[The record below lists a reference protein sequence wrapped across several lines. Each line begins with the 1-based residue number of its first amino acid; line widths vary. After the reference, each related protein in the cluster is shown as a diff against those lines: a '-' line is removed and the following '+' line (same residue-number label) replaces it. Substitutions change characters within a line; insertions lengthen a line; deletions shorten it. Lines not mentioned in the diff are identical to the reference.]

1 MTPDE
6 HTIHEHMLGVGDGH
20 DLYVQEWGQ
29 RSARRTFLYLH
40 GGPGSG
46 CRNSAKALFDGT
58 SDHVVFFDQ
67 RGAGKSTPA
76 GALEQNTTG
85 KLVDDITRVLDTL
98 VLPQVTL
105 VGGSWGSCL
114 ALAYALAHPE
124 RVDAMI
130 LRGLFTGTQAEID
143 HLEQGAFRLFYPEVW
158 DTFTAAVPEAHRHN
172 PAAYYHQLLAG
183 NDPAAATEAAYAFSE
198 MEGAVSTLDDRHTPE
213 DPATFSLNRVRIE
226 THYFRNHC
234 FLQEGHIMA
243 HARALTMPVWLVQ
256 GRYDMACAPATAY
269 ALHKQLP
276 NSQLIFTVSG
286 HSGSDR
292 GNFDAVRSIIR
303 TLR

>member
-1 MTPDE
+1 
-6 HTIHEHMLGVGDGH
+6 
-20 DLYVQEWGQ
+20 
-29 RSARRTFLYLH
+29 
-40 GGPGSG
+40 
-46 CRNSAKALFDGT
+46 LFDGT
-58 SDHVVFFDQ
+58 RNHVVFFDQ
-67 RGAGKSTPA
+67 RGADKSTPA
-76 GALEQNTTG
+76 GSLEKNNTG
-85 KLVDDITRVLDTL
+85 KLVDDITRVLDKL

-114 ALAYALAHPE
+114 ALTYALAHPD
-124 RVDAMI
+124 RVAAMI
-130 LRGLFTGTQAEID
+130 LRGLFTGTKAEID

-158 DTFTAAVPEAHRHN
+158 ETFTAAVPEAHRQN

-183 NDPAAATEAAYAFSE
+183 NDPAAATDAAYAFSE

-213 DPATFSLNRVRIE
+213 DPATFSPNRVRIE
-226 THYFRNHC
+226 THYLRNHC
-234 FLQEGHIMA
+234 FLEEGHIMA

-256 GRYDMACAPATAY
+256 GRYDMVCAPATAY